1 MTTEI
6 KSGSEVETRAI
17 GRRLA
22 SFLGPGDVILLA
34 GELGAGKTA
43 FAGGLAEGLGIEEP
57 VTSPSFMLVRRY
69 SGGFTPLTHADV
81 YRVGSLNE
89 LDDLDL
95 FEGTRDGVLIVEWG
109 NSVVAAMPEDH
120 LRVDIEVVG
129 PTDRVVRLVP
139 NGDWASRSLREIV
152 E

>member
-1 MTTEI
+1 MTVEI
-6 KSGSEVETRAI
+6 NSGSEVETRAI

-43 FAGGLAEGLGIEEP
+43 FAGGLAEGLGIEEA
-57 VTSPSFMLVRRY
+57 VISPSFMLVRRY

-95 FEGTRDGVLIVEWG
+95 FEGSRDGVLIVEWG
-109 NSVVAAMPEDH
+109 TSVVAAMPDDH
-120 LRVDIEVVG
+120 LRVDIEVTG
-129 PTDRVVRLVP
+129 PSDRVVRLIP
-139 NGDWASRSLREIV
+139 NGDWTARSLKEIV